1 MGVNRMMEKT
11 KNSLPYSMAAVL
23 SLALLLS
30 ASPSQAEFYKW
41 TDESGQI
48 HYTQTPPPEQQAE
61 KIEVKT
67 GRATTTAAPPTEKDG
82 VLVCGSLTLPKKRLD
97 AVTNIAM
104 FKQARAIWQKYID
117 ENDKKS
123 DEASLQGVTD
133 RRCAIGYANKELQ
146 ALSDV
151 EQDMNINYQRIREE
165 LEELRQSVKACED
178 PDTRDEGLS
187 MAACKQ
193 QHRPRM
199 QQLKKMQRGMVVPER
214 MQ

>member
-1 MGVNRMMEKT
+1 MMGKT

-41 TDESGQI
+41 TDESGQV

-67 GRATTTAAPPTEKDG
+67 GTASPVVAPPMEKDG
-82 VLVCGSLTLPKKRLD
+82 VTRCGSISLPKKRLD
-97 AVTNIAM
+97 PVTNIAM

-123 DEASLQGVTD
+123 DEASLQGVID
-133 RRCAIGYANKELQ
+133 RRCAIGYANRELQ
-146 ALSDV
+146 ALSEV
-151 EQDMNINYQRIREE
+151 EQDMNANYERIREE
-165 LEELRQSVKACED
+165 LEELGQSVKACED

-187 MAACKQ
+187 MATCKQ
-193 QHRPRM
+193 QHRPRI
-199 QQLKKMQRGMVVPER
+199 QQLKKMQRGMVAPER